1 MSKLQGISPQ
11 VPLVYSQTDGPYEL
25 NKTLKQAIRQNLK
38 MLILTSPGER
48 IMIPDFGVGL
58 YNFLFEQVN
67 ANTFAS
73 VAQRIKEQV
82 LFYMPSVNLVEVNFF
97 TSDDD
102 TSLQFNEVRVSIRYN
117 ILPYNESD
125 QLIITSTMTN

>member
-1 MSKLQGISPQ
+1 MSKLQGISPR
-11 VPLVYSQTDGPYEL
+11 VPLTYSQTDGPYQL
-25 NKTLKQAIRQNLK
+25 NKTLKQTIRQNLK

-48 IMIPDFGVGL
+48 IMVPGFGVGL
-58 YNFLFEQVN
+58 HNFLFMNMSSDGLSV
-67 ANTFAS
+67 

-82 LFYMPSVNLVEVNFF
+82 DFYMSVVNLEEVRFF

-102 TSLQFNEVRVSIRYN
+102 PTLQFNEVRVSIQYN
-117 ILPYNESD
+117 ILPFNERD

>member
-25 NKTLKQAIRQNLK
+25 NKTLRQAIKQNLK

-67 ANTFAS
+67 TNTFAS

-102 TSLQFNEVRVSIRYN
+102 TSLHFNEVRVSIRYN
-117 ILPYNESD
+117 ILPFNESD

>member
-67 ANTFAS
+67 TNTFAS

-102 TSLQFNEVRVSIRYN
+102 TSLQFNEVRVSIRYS
-117 ILPYNESD
+117 ILTI
-125 QLIITSTMTN
+125 Q

>member
-67 ANTFAS
+67 TNTFAS

-117 ILPYNESD
+117 ILPFNESD

>member
-117 ILPYNESD
+117 ILPFNESD

>member
-25 NKTLKQAIRQNLK
+25 NKTLKQTFKQNLK

-48 IMIPDFGVGL
+48 IMIPEFGVGL

-67 ANTFAS
+67 ANTFAA

-82 LFYMPSVNLVEVNFF
+82 IFYMPTINLEEVNFY

-102 TSLQFNEVRVSIRYN
+102 ASLQFNEVRVSIRYN
-117 ILPYNESD
+117 ILPFNERD
-125 QLIITSTMTN
+125 QLIITSTTTN